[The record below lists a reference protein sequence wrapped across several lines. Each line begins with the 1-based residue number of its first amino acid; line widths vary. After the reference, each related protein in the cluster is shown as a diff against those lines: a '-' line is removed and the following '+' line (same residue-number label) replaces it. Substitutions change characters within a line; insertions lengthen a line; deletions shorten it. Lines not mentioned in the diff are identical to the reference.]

1 MTSEVVYMN
10 RIMTFL
16 KKNAYVVLSLASAF
30 IFASCEIGLGSAV
43 DTVNPVVAIA
53 NPAVSSAVGKSIT
66 ISGTC
71 SDDTG
76 VAYVKIV
83 SFRNND
89 DPSINF
95 TNLGNAVLWDDGNN
109 WSVLMQYKAESKKYL
124 VNGQEISLPD
134 GTYVIDVRA
143 YDKSNNVRES
153 TIASR
158 NFDIDN
164 TFPIFLSSKPASLE
178 GSSPSGYGRSVYLS
192 GSLRDRHDV
201 ASMELRVW
209 NSSGTEITTLLGKKT
224 FTAFDQQAPSIEIA
238 RYFKDTASL
247 SADEKLLY
255 QNYLAIFGYTPDTVP
270 STFLSD
276 NTADKNFYATAVFTD
291 VAGNSSTYV
300 YLENG
305 LTTLFENE
313 IKPAGSD
320 ISLKPD
326 DWRNILTGSYTGILD
341 ADAQAKVVA
350 ALTGDTSVLP
360 TLANYDY
367 LAADLNS
374 VQYGKKLILSANPNS
389 SPTYDI
395 GQIVYDGTFAKQ
407 GLASTWNVEIK
418 PGKDNKGICADT
430 LAAYIYPANSVGQ
443 KTENT
448 PVVVYDKDHNADKL
462 YYRNGS
468 TKESVWGIWG
478 ATPRGAF
485 NVILELPSEGLANG
499 GYYVVEMTG
508 KDIANE
514 PIYSLSNV
522 YGFQVASFGTAPT
535 IASDDDKAYKLND
548 DVGVADK
555 YPAFRITINDSQGD
569 LYQKT
574 FGAAVEY
581 EVKYY
586 AGHFA
591 SVDSISGAALNT
603 TWPVEVPGNNAAI
616 TNDGTHHVYSYG
628 VPLVTPSSLGAA
640 DNYTVHIRVKA
651 NNKTANGQW
660 YDYLLYADN
669 KAPAVEITNTELVST
684 NAASYAINKDS
695 AYIRKNSAG
704 DYFYELHGNWS
715 DVDGAGTQTLE
726 YSLDGGLNWSNAAVS
741 VPGVGEGSAPQVK
754 SQAGWTAYIPLAQGT
769 GKSIWVRAKDSVG
782 NETPND
788 KIVKRENI
796 SVDYEAPKLNRTSPA
811 SVAAYYNGSQT
822 FEFTATD
829 TNSVSD
835 IEIKA
840 YKNDA
845 SVSTGYTVSPGTPG
859 TSFVKTVTIN
869 DEGRWKIEATAK
881 DAMNQTSTPVTV
893 ETTLDKT
900 APTVPALTVTGT
912 KNNDYYT
919 STTLK
924 VDGTSKEVLSGLQY
938 VDYYVIDSTGTR
950 APLEDASPNYVREAA
965 SGSGDSVTFSI
976 TPTTFSA
983 ANGGINKLYVRLVDK
998 AGNTSGYQ
1006 EIEVKVDEGAPN
1018 LTVAYYD
1025 SDFAESGGLVATI
1038 PNKVYINNNSVA
1050 LYGLASDASGI
1061 ASITFKIGNAV
1072 VAPALTVTTDALSS
1086 ASTASDYEGAN
1097 WVALSSSNAVGV
1109 KAWRAVIT
1117 KANVQSAI
1125 SSNPDTAL
1133 IVTATDKAGLSI
1145 SRNNCPIFAIDAVAP
1160 TFVVSNLES
1169 NGKYTESSAGSSLD
1183 VDKHIY
1189 TVSGTWSDADSGTG
1203 VLQYKLGNGAWTDVT
1218 SVAELNASVTKST
1231 AATTW
1236 KFDLPHM
1243 EGSVLTRGVT
1253 KGAYPKVSIR
1263 AVDQVGNT
1271 SAEQSFD
1278 GIVFDFSNPT
1288 LTSSPELAA
1297 YTTAATTT
1305 ITLSATD
1312 DYMISSIDVVA
1323 KKNGEVTANDSG
1335 YTLSGGSNIGTAA
1348 TGENITATRTITLT
1362 APAADGV
1369 WTFEVTAKDAADRKA
1384 TLSLSTTVDA
1394 TKPEVDTGL
1403 TIGGN
1408 AYDAGRYFKTTS
1420 LKVAGTVTEA
1430 TSGVDTVYYL
1440 RTAEGAT
1447 VSGSD
1452 ITGETGVETVGASK
1466 DTATGKWNFNFTPS
1480 TFEEDAAGVGNT
1492 LYIQVK
1498 DKAGNLSEPKTYT
1511 VHIDQKAPVVEA
1523 ATYSNGGDAVDISA
1537 GIIYYKNT
1545 SPFVIKGTVE
1555 ETGSGLDSLIFTG
1568 VTNPTV
1574 KYSTDGSS
1582 YSDTKIGA
1590 AYWQATISTAQLG
1603 ALSGSTELTVQGK
1616 DKAGNLSVV
1625 KKICTLQNDNTPPV
1639 LEVTSPAAGT
1649 ALITESNVSGTGET
1663 RTLTVAG
1670 KWRDDISGTKLLEYS
1685 TDNGSTWLPV
1695 TSAASAG
1702 NSDVQWT
1709 FTVPLEEGSGKS
1721 VQVRATDNAGNRST
1735 AISRN
1740 FDVDFS
1746 APTISLSVPSSLDA
1760 YYKYSSVPLSVTV
1773 SASDSRNVAAI
1784 EVESATLEGS
1794 ATTLNPGSTGLNTP
1808 NASSTF
1814 SLNRDGTADGQ
1825 WKITI
1830 KAKDGSGRYSEP
1842 LVLSTYID
1850 GTVPAFVNDTDAVN
1864 PLKINGENYSA
1875 SRRYFN
1881 VTNLKFDGF
1890 VKEEH
1895 SGPATLYYLVNTDA
1909 DITAA
1914 ALKSDPNV
1922 KTLNFSGTS
1931 GAAVSYSITPTI
1943 SAGSYVHMMVADKAG
1958 NESSVKHY
1966 QTNLDQTAPEVGV
1979 KFYTYSNSATGLSN
1993 TDVIPGTLYVNTS
2006 NASDELTLYG
2016 SVQDTGSGLSAMTFT
2031 KGGTA
2036 WTPSSIVYSAT
2047 EISDSES
2054 LSTVFAVNATTTSPQ
2069 DNSVSWKAVFSTN
2082 STSAGQVAVSVSD
2095 KAGNSNSQS
2104 LFSLQSDT
2112 TAPVLKFTNP
2122 EFYDGDSLR
2131 TSAFTITE
2139 ESPFC
2144 NSTDSTYILN
2154 GTWSDVGG
2162 AGTSKLYYS
2171 TTTTNN
2177 ATTTGWT
2184 EITSAVKGTAQ
2195 TSWTQ
2200 AVDVS
2205 EGTGKQFAI
2214 YAVDALGN
2222 KSSVVKV
2229 EGITFDFGKPTITTT
2244 TVPASTRT
2252 DPLSITVTVRDSFGF
2267 AAASDLTVKAYKNG
2281 SETATASG
2289 SGGYTF
2295 TPGAFSAGTK
2305 EFNGDIRLTGSAA
2318 DGVWKFV
2325 LNATDSNGRA
2335 ADTVTINTKYDVT
2348 APVIDGNSVKIN
2360 DEAVRAYYKDK
2371 TLKITGTIAEN
2382 GVGLA
2387 HLYYF
2392 VNYPGRTGTVVDGST
2407 TNMSASSYYDSF
2419 QLFDASTSVGNAVGF
2434 EITPS
2439 NFATGASS
2447 SVNKVY
2453 LQAEDALGN
2462 LSNIYTLDVTLD
2474 TKAPTFN
2481 RFFAGDDAANL
2492 RAISASEMVKTGGS
2506 VTIWGVYNDDVS
2518 GVDALEFATTGTAF
2532 ASGKPEVHYYYS
2544 DTALNAG
2551 TVESFR
2557 TWINSASS
2565 VTNSALSGIS
2575 DANRMKIKAWSA
2587 VFPAENAGT
2596 ITATTIDRAGNS
2608 ASGQTVLTLTLDS
2621 TSPEIGNVTLSGNS
2635 SYNSAADTYF
2645 LNPAGNTFSISGVTT
2660 DDIAVGKTELVITPV
2675 GGTGS
2680 AVKPAASETGSW
2692 SFSGLSMS
2700 AMKNAGATGATA
2712 TITAYDKAGNTAT
2725 KTLSITFDGTAP
2737 VLEDSTFVRDYT
2749 FRGKTVRSNN
2759 YLFIGSGR
2767 YSSSSYGQVS
2777 SVDVETNYTDG
2788 ATGSGIAEVLYQ
2800 LVPAGASATEIID
2813 PEHPGRK
2820 TGSLVVGAKGP
2831 RGDASPSGYT
2841 SAAGTVSG
2849 LKSVSGT
2856 PNKLYVMAR
2865 DYCGNYSTVKELDL
2879 LEDQT
2884 VPSVART
2891 GNDAVLLTNGTAEF
2905 SVSGTAAD
2913 YDSGLHILRVY
2924 IGDTVVFAT
2933 NTNATSN
2940 AATGTTTVTNDYG
2953 TFTVKTTYEK
2963 NGVVYKDVLDNA
2975 PTNAT
2980 WTVKFNPASGTWFN
2994 ALEDGTAISVE
3005 AEDWAQQNGVGN
3017 NYRVNLATIQKDTT
3031 VDPAQ
3036 NVTLSG
3042 TAGTYWYDEEHNV
3055 YYIRSSGNTFTIS
3068 GVSSDTYGL
3077 DSTTLSIQGKDA
3089 DENDTANT
3097 YSPAAGSSLN
3107 AWSFSG
3113 INLGGFTAST
3123 GAEVTVTVKDKA
3135 GNTDSTAKLSIRFDN
3150 AAPQA
3155 MHEFDAKNK
3164 DLYFRIGGDNDA
3176 DVGGKYSTGRWS
3188 NSTSLRVRGFF
3199 TDGDSEKASGIS
3211 RIYYQLSSSES
3222 GLTLNASNYTTA
3234 ASGSFEPCA
3243 EYFKFVS
3250 KNISGSEPETVK
3262 IPTSFDTTISGL
3274 SVGTN
3279 YMRLLAVDKVGNAA
3293 LDSVGGTGFYK
3304 IQVDNEIPQ
3313 VAADTQSQLTNG
3325 ISTVTL
3331 TGTATDPLSG
3341 VASVEFYVGKE
3352 EYKISSDT
3360 ATYGTVE
3367 LGAANGSGVRR
3378 WTLTLNNT
3386 NNWLRTASEGEIGT
3400 MPAVYANVT
3409 DNAGNVNTG
3418 VKVSVLQ
3425 IDTEAPTVSL
3435 LSPTTWV
3442 GMNGTYSVRGNV
3454 GDNNIPK
3461 SIALYTYSGA
3471 SVPETLD
3478 GGWTLVGKKTTASG
3492 TTTTEVTYN
3501 ANLSN
3506 IYNFVFP
3513 SFDVNRFTGENG
3525 VTATAYLLL
3534 VAEDEAGNKSL
3545 DTTEIPAWT
3554 SNTGSLENGYRT
3566 LSVDR
3571 NADRPVVVLNNI
3583 DISQNPIWV
3592 NTHTIYGNVIDDD
3605 GVTSMQYR
3613 IGEAGSFQNLQVT
3626 NGSWTLTLPN
3636 SVEDG
3641 LGKTLYFKVVDGAGT
3656 EFVSKADAADSTT
3669 AWYDAPK
3676 LRGSAG
3682 AADGTND
3689 SINKSILTFN
3699 LDTNAP
3705 QISDVTY
3712 TAYDSSSSV
3721 DLQPSDD
3728 FTQPRFGGRYTKF
3741 KVQFKATDSSG
3752 IKYGN
3757 EDGTVVGSTVTFNG
3771 TDYELERV
3779 GETDFYR
3786 TKDYIDLST
3795 TDFENKNQ
3803 EYTLKATAMDGAGQT
3818 HSISSKLTVD
3828 NVKPVI
3834 AAKSPN
3840 AMVSASATATG
3851 TVTDRSDCEVY
3862 FMVSD
3867 DDCDTDEEVA
3877 AVTATIA
3884 ESETEK
3890 STLNANNR
3898 WRRIWDAASTWQ
3910 VYFDDDFA
3918 SNDGFTHTELLKW
3931 YLTGTGG
3938 IANGG
3943 TVNGGGVG
3951 YTTVSA
3957 ITSGAYTEQPWV
3969 RLHIKAVDAYGNV
3982 GYGEKRI
3989 QVEPQGDK
3997 PTVTMAAPA
4006 ADLGKATYTAK
4017 DKIMGGTIMV
4027 YGTAIDT
4034 KGTHPG
4040 AQWAWLLLDMNNDGI
4055 YDYAD
4060 IAALHNL
4067 MGDWTWYYYD
4077 PTLSPNGDGGVDYPV
4092 VEYINIPEAA
4102 GTEFWR
4108 YGLKMDATSSSWQ
4121 VSLNG
4126 AKFVANEDTGQK
4138 SIGIW
4143 VYATDFDGYHSPIDF
4158 STTSAQ
4164 NENMPHRVILVDKN
4178 TPMVA
4183 NAKLLQY
4190 GYDGNGAEVTAE
4202 QAYEEGIAI
4211 RKVWYYEADIY
4222 DREGIGAIYV
4232 DDGTEDVK
4240 AAAPEGMTFTPISE
4254 VPGISDEVSGYH
4266 IKVRLGIDDS
4276 ETVRTDKR
4284 KITFYEVKDSN
4295 PLSNF
4300 VNIEAVVDNKAPELI
4315 TNGDYYSI
4323 PKYNQDDASTRVVN
4337 RGDFFTFGAQA
4348 SEESL
4353 SGTNQTGVKRIAF
4366 YITRDIDTGNI
4377 HKIYDPMLV
4386 KADAGLDYTSGNTN
4400 AASGIFLSSDD
4411 NLYWKRLSV
4420 TGPSG
4425 NAGNYTL
4432 TLGAVDKN
4440 VHVGGLI
4447 KVNSVIYR
4455 IKALN
4460 GTELTVEAPS
4470 LPASVTSADFAIANV
4485 VDNTTVE
4492 STAGGTKNAAGYYV
4506 GSNRDDGDCMVE
4518 SLSKSGSTWT
4528 WEASINS
4535 KNIGDGLA
4543 TLHYVVFDEA
4553 GNSHHESVTIF
4564 VGNNQPRV
4572 AGMSIG
4578 TDFDGS
4584 GNVEAG
4590 EIISKGYSGIYPK
4603 GKQGSLSMTDA
4614 WFPEDKASSV
4624 LKLKGKTLIK
4634 PEIVGGNGAL
4644 SYAYDVYP
4652 YADGSWST
4660 TSTISSSSNTG
4671 VTGNEESE
4679 DAQVLNISID
4689 TIALLPLENKDN
4701 YNFRLAISDSTPGG
4715 SMTAYLN
4722 IIVDSLL
4729 KDENDPE
4736 SRILPFY
4743 WVNGT
4748 KNSLFMESK
4757 DYGHI
4762 ELPNDLPDGFSGTTG
4777 ILDKDPKLSGIIKL
4791 EGIAHDD
4798 ILLKQLSVTIA
4809 GNTYVIGNYNGSW
4822 SSTNPWVEGE
4832 VPSGTW
4838 SSRITN
4844 ATYREAYNMGFIPAE
4859 DFAAMDEV
4867 MKDNTI
4873 DYVSAKYG
4881 HMVHWTLYID
4891 TALIGNGTDKV
4902 IKTSAT
4908 DRGKASNNGGNLEY
4922 ASNTWTEAED
4932 AGVTANVCDSG
4943 TPTGYQRVDVVPYIS
4958 KITTGLS
4965 TLKKSN
4971 PSVYDRTAKG
4981 HYGVT
4986 ANGIINVQGFNITGG
5001 TLNFVKTGGGTV
5013 TATYNANAGGTGV
5026 GGYAIPATAK
5036 SGVLSITAGGME
5048 SLNNSNNNDA
5058 KGSYTGVV
5066 NLATNPTGDKTIY
5079 DNYYNRQPNGDN
5091 NNLLTDDV
5099 VLDIWQFK
5107 DAGISQTSG
5116 YITEPI
5122 MKVNPVNG
5130 ILNFGFNSG
5139 PANYCM
5145 ANGQSTS
5152 YTTWVGNYARFSTCG
5167 FTVDE
5172 NGITHGITVG
5182 LDTNPGS
5189 SGSAGRLQYF
5199 NSKWGKSQL
5208 DTNGNYEGKNSSR
5221 IDNIGAPAGTYNGVT
5236 FDGYVFIEDRF
5247 ASPSLATAV
5256 HDSDTYVYLAYY
5268 DDLNGQIRFKYGNL
5282 SKTTVGTSNTIT
5294 SDPSGKKGIS
5304 FEQFADQRRYKLVD
5318 GATINDNTHT
5328 AFDSNSKPE
5337 YYSVI
5342 AGPSMT
5348 AKAGNYVSIDVIK
5361 GDDVASDVIVAT
5373 WYDATTNKWYYS
5385 YKVNPCT
5392 DNDLGAGTGSGYW
5405 STPIM
5410 LKANAGENCQI
5421 AVDKA
5426 GGIHIASYDGENADL
5441 VYAYLSSYDDAT
5453 PQVVTVDA
5461 YAFTGT
5467 NIRLDTAVSDDGGYI
5482 IPYIGYYMSSTQK
5495 PKMAYLPGVISAS
5508 AIKATREAVP
5518 IKAGVDET
5526 EAVTGLWETGI
5537 VPSESRYADNYAYN
5551 YVNIGLWKDALTGKA
5566 KVMSGTD
5573 VAYTNI
5579 SGLGQENTSKT
5590 YGNGTANPV
5599 MAYATRVGTRG
5610 HIETAQMK

>member
-1 MTSEVVYMN
+1 
-10 RIMTFL
+10 MTFL

-43 DTVNPVVAIA
+43 DTVNPVVAIT
-53 NPAVSSAVGKSIT
+53 NPAVNAAVGKSIT
-66 ISGTC
+66 IRGTC

-95 TNLGNAVLWDDGNN
+95 TNLGNAVLWDDKNN
-109 WSVLMQYKAESKKYL
+109 WSVTLQYNAESKKYR
-124 VNGQEISLPD
+124 VNENEISLPD
-134 GTYVIDVRA
+134 GTYVIDVKA
-143 YDKSNNVRES
+143 YDESNNVRES

-224 FTAFDQQAPSIEIA
+224 FTFSEQQTPSIEIA

-255 QNYLAIFGYTPDTVP
+255 QNYLAIFGYTPDNVP

-276 NTADKNFYATAVFTD
+276 NIEDKKFYATAVFTD

-305 LTTLFENE
+305 LSTLFENE
-313 IKPAGSD
+313 IKPAGSSD
-320 ISLKPD
+320 MTLLPD
-326 DWRNILTGSYTGILD
+326 DWKNILTGSYTGILD

-374 VQYGKKLILSANPNS
+374 VQNGKKLILSANPNS

-418 PGKDNKGICADT
+418 PGKDNKGIRADT

-468 TKESVWGIWG
+468 TKESVWGTWG

-548 DVGVADK
+548 DVGVAGK

-586 AGHFA
+586 AGHFG

-603 TWPVEVPGNNAAI
+603 TRPFEVPGNNAAI
-616 TNDGTHHVYSYG
+616 TDDGTHHVYSYG

-726 YSLDGGLNWSNAAVS
+726 YSLNKGTDWSNAAVS

-881 DAMNQTSTPVTV
+881 DAMNQTSTLVTV

-1072 VAPALTVTTDALSS
+1072 VTPALTVTTDALSS

-1218 SVAELNASVTKST
+1218 SVADLNASVTKST

-1253 KGAYPKVSIR
+1253 KGTYPKVSIR

-1297 YTTAATTT
+1297 YTTAATKT

-1323 KKNGEVTANDSG
+1323 KKNGEVTANGSG

-1362 APAADGV
+1362 APASDGV

-1394 TKPEVDTGL
+1394 TKPAVDEGL

-1574 KYSTDGSS
+1574 KYSTDGIS
-1582 YSDTKIGA
+1582 YNDTKTGA

-1603 ALSGSTELTVQGK
+1603 ALSGSTELSVQGK

-1639 LEVTSPAAGT
+1639 LEITSPTAGT

-1721 VQVRATDNAGNRST
+1721 VQVRATDNAGNISS

-1850 GTVPAFVNDTDAVN
+1850 GTVPAFVNDTDAAN

-1895 SGPATLYYLVNTDA
+1895 SGPATLYYLVNTEA
-1909 DITAA
+1909 DINAT

-2144 NSTDSTYILN
+2144 NSTDSKYTLN

-2229 EGITFDFGKPTITTT
+2229 DGITFDFGKPTITTT

-2737 VLEDSTFVRDYT
+2737 VLEDSTFVRDY
-2749 FRGKTVRSNN
+2749 
-2759 YLFIGSGR
+2759 
-2767 YSSSSYGQVS
+2767 
-2777 SVDVETNYTDG
+2777 
-2788 ATGSGIAEVLYQ
+2788 
-2800 LVPAGASATEIID
+2800 
-2813 PEHPGRK
+2813 
-2820 TGSLVVGAKGP
+2820 
-2831 RGDASPSGYT
+2831 
-2841 SAAGTVSG
+2841 
-2849 LKSVSGT
+2849 
-2856 PNKLYVMAR
+2856 
-2865 DYCGNYSTVKELDL
+2865 
-2879 LEDQT
+2879 
-2884 VPSVART
+2884 
-2891 GNDAVLLTNGTAEF
+2891 
-2905 SVSGTAAD
+2905 
-2913 YDSGLHILRVY
+2913 
-2924 IGDTVVFAT
+2924 
-2933 NTNATSN
+2933 
-2940 AATGTTTVTNDYG
+2940 
-2953 TFTVKTTYEK
+2953 
-2963 NGVVYKDVLDNA
+2963 
-2975 PTNAT
+2975 
-2980 WTVKFNPASGTWFN
+2980 
-2994 ALEDGTAISVE
+2994 
-3005 AEDWAQQNGVGN
+3005 
-3017 NYRVNLATIQKDTT
+3017 
-3031 VDPAQ
+3031 
-3036 NVTLSG
+3036 
-3042 TAGTYWYDEEHNV
+3042 
-3055 YYIRSSGNTFTIS
+3055 
-3068 GVSSDTYGL
+3068 
-3077 DSTTLSIQGKDA
+3077 
-3089 DENDTANT
+3089 
-3097 YSPAAGSSLN
+3097 
-3107 AWSFSG
+3107 
-3113 INLGGFTAST
+3113 
-3123 GAEVTVTVKDKA
+3123 
-3135 GNTDSTAKLSIRFDN
+3135 
-3150 AAPQA
+3150 
-3155 MHEFDAKNK
+3155 
-3164 DLYFRIGGDNDA
+3164 
-3176 DVGGKYSTGRWS
+3176 
-3188 NSTSLRVRGFF
+3188 
-3199 TDGDSEKASGIS
+3199 
-3211 RIYYQLSSSES
+3211 
-3222 GLTLNASNYTTA
+3222 
-3234 ASGSFEPCA
+3234 
-3243 EYFKFVS
+3243 
-3250 KNISGSEPETVK
+3250 
-3262 IPTSFDTTISGL
+3262 
-3274 SVGTN
+3274 
-3279 YMRLLAVDKVGNAA
+3279 
-3293 LDSVGGTGFYK
+3293 
-3304 IQVDNEIPQ
+3304 
-3313 VAADTQSQLTNG
+3313 
-3325 ISTVTL
+3325 
-3331 TGTATDPLSG
+3331 
-3341 VASVEFYVGKE
+3341 
-3352 EYKISSDT
+3352 
-3360 ATYGTVE
+3360 
-3367 LGAANGSGVRR
+3367 
-3378 WTLTLNNT
+3378 
-3386 NNWLRTASEGEIGT
+3386 
-3400 MPAVYANVT
+3400 
-3409 DNAGNVNTG
+3409 
-3418 VKVSVLQ
+3418 
-3425 IDTEAPTVSL
+3425 
-3435 LSPTTWV
+3435 
-3442 GMNGTYSVRGNV
+3442 
-3454 GDNNIPK
+3454 
-3461 SIALYTYSGA
+3461 
-3471 SVPETLD
+3471 
-3478 GGWTLVGKKTTASG
+3478 
-3492 TTTTEVTYN
+3492 
-3501 ANLSN
+3501 
-3506 IYNFVFP
+3506 
-3513 SFDVNRFTGENG
+3513 
-3525 VTATAYLLL
+3525 
-3534 VAEDEAGNKSL
+3534 
-3545 DTTEIPAWT
+3545 
-3554 SNTGSLENGYRT
+3554 
-3566 LSVDR
+3566 
-3571 NADRPVVVLNNI
+3571 
-3583 DISQNPIWV
+3583 
-3592 NTHTIYGNVIDDD
+3592 
-3605 GVTSMQYR
+3605 
-3613 IGEAGSFQNLQVT
+3613 
-3626 NGSWTLTLPN
+3626 
-3636 SVEDG
+3636 
-3641 LGKTLYFKVVDGAGT
+3641 
-3656 EFVSKADAADSTT
+3656 
-3669 AWYDAPK
+3669 
-3676 LRGSAG
+3676 
-3682 AADGTND
+3682 
-3689 SINKSILTFN
+3689 
-3699 LDTNAP
+3699 
-3705 QISDVTY
+3705 
-3712 TAYDSSSSV
+3712 
-3721 DLQPSDD
+3721 
-3728 FTQPRFGGRYTKF
+3728 
-3741 KVQFKATDSSG
+3741 
-3752 IKYGN
+3752 
-3757 EDGTVVGSTVTFNG
+3757 
-3771 TDYELERV
+3771 
-3779 GETDFYR
+3779 
-3786 TKDYIDLST
+3786 
-3795 TDFENKNQ
+3795 
-3803 EYTLKATAMDGAGQT
+3803 
-3818 HSISSKLTVD
+3818 
-3828 NVKPVI
+3828 
-3834 AAKSPN
+3834 
-3840 AMVSASATATG
+3840 
-3851 TVTDRSDCEVY
+3851 
-3862 FMVSD
+3862 
-3867 DDCDTDEEVA
+3867 
-3877 AVTATIA
+3877 
-3884 ESETEK
+3884 
-3890 STLNANNR
+3890 
-3898 WRRIWDAASTWQ
+3898 
-3910 VYFDDDFA
+3910 
-3918 SNDGFTHTELLKW
+3918 
-3931 YLTGTGG
+3931 
-3938 IANGG
+3938 
-3943 TVNGGGVG
+3943 
-3951 YTTVSA
+3951 
-3957 ITSGAYTEQPWV
+3957 
-3969 RLHIKAVDAYGNV
+3969 
-3982 GYGEKRI
+3982 
-3989 QVEPQGDK
+3989 
-3997 PTVTMAAPA
+3997 
-4006 ADLGKATYTAK
+4006 
-4017 DKIMGGTIMV
+4017 
-4027 YGTAIDT
+4027 
-4034 KGTHPG
+4034 
-4040 AQWAWLLLDMNNDGI
+4040 
-4055 YDYAD
+4055 
-4060 IAALHNL
+4060 
-4067 MGDWTWYYYD
+4067 
-4077 PTLSPNGDGGVDYPV
+4077 
-4092 VEYINIPEAA
+4092 
-4102 GTEFWR
+4102 
-4108 YGLKMDATSSSWQ
+4108 
-4121 VSLNG
+4121 
-4126 AKFVANEDTGQK
+4126 
-4138 SIGIW
+4138 
-4143 VYATDFDGYHSPIDF
+4143 
-4158 STTSAQ
+4158 
-4164 NENMPHRVILVDKN
+4164 
-4178 TPMVA
+4178 
-4183 NAKLLQY
+4183 
-4190 GYDGNGAEVTAE
+4190 
-4202 QAYEEGIAI
+4202 
-4211 RKVWYYEADIY
+4211 
-4222 DREGIGAIYV
+4222 
-4232 DDGTEDVK
+4232 
-4240 AAAPEGMTFTPISE
+4240 
-4254 VPGISDEVSGYH
+4254 
-4266 IKVRLGIDDS
+4266 
-4276 ETVRTDKR
+4276 
-4284 KITFYEVKDSN
+4284 
-4295 PLSNF
+4295 
-4300 VNIEAVVDNKAPELI
+4300 
-4315 TNGDYYSI
+4315 
-4323 PKYNQDDASTRVVN
+4323 
-4337 RGDFFTFGAQA
+4337 
-4348 SEESL
+4348 
-4353 SGTNQTGVKRIAF
+4353 
-4366 YITRDIDTGNI
+4366 
-4377 HKIYDPMLV
+4377 
-4386 KADAGLDYTSGNTN
+4386 
-4400 AASGIFLSSDD
+4400 
-4411 NLYWKRLSV
+4411 
-4420 TGPSG
+4420 
-4425 NAGNYTL
+4425 
-4432 TLGAVDKN
+4432 
-4440 VHVGGLI
+4440 
-4447 KVNSVIYR
+4447 
-4455 IKALN
+4455 
-4460 GTELTVEAPS
+4460 
-4470 LPASVTSADFAIANV
+4470 
-4485 VDNTTVE
+4485 
-4492 STAGGTKNAAGYYV
+4492 
-4506 GSNRDDGDCMVE
+4506 
-4518 SLSKSGSTWT
+4518 
-4528 WEASINS
+4528 
-4535 KNIGDGLA
+4535 
-4543 TLHYVVFDEA
+4543 
-4553 GNSHHESVTIF
+4553 
-4564 VGNNQPRV
+4564 
-4572 AGMSIG
+4572 
-4578 TDFDGS
+4578 
-4584 GNVEAG
+4584 
-4590 EIISKGYSGIYPK
+4590 
-4603 GKQGSLSMTDA
+4603 
-4614 WFPEDKASSV
+4614 
-4624 LKLKGKTLIK
+4624 
-4634 PEIVGGNGAL
+4634 
-4644 SYAYDVYP
+4644 
-4652 YADGSWST
+4652 
-4660 TSTISSSSNTG
+4660 
-4671 VTGNEESE
+4671 
-4679 DAQVLNISID
+4679 
-4689 TIALLPLENKDN
+4689 
-4701 YNFRLAISDSTPGG
+4701 
-4715 SMTAYLN
+4715 
-4722 IIVDSLL
+4722 
-4729 KDENDPE
+4729 
-4736 SRILPFY
+4736 
-4743 WVNGT
+4743 
-4748 KNSLFMESK
+4748 
-4757 DYGHI
+4757 
-4762 ELPNDLPDGFSGTTG
+4762 
-4777 ILDKDPKLSGIIKL
+4777 
-4791 EGIAHDD
+4791 
-4798 ILLKQLSVTIA
+4798 
-4809 GNTYVIGNYNGSW
+4809 
-4822 SSTNPWVEGE
+4822 
-4832 VPSGTW
+4832 
-4838 SSRITN
+4838 
-4844 ATYREAYNMGFIPAE
+4844 
-4859 DFAAMDEV
+4859 
-4867 MKDNTI
+4867 
-4873 DYVSAKYG
+4873 
-4881 HMVHWTLYID
+4881 
-4891 TALIGNGTDKV
+4891 
-4902 IKTSAT
+4902 
-4908 DRGKASNNGGNLEY
+4908 
-4922 ASNTWTEAED
+4922 
-4932 AGVTANVCDSG
+4932 
-4943 TPTGYQRVDVVPYIS
+4943 
-4958 KITTGLS
+4958 
-4965 TLKKSN
+4965 
-4971 PSVYDRTAKG
+4971 
-4981 HYGVT
+4981 
-4986 ANGIINVQGFNITGG
+4986 
-5001 TLNFVKTGGGTV
+5001 
-5013 TATYNANAGGTGV
+5013 
-5026 GGYAIPATAK
+5026 
-5036 SGVLSITAGGME
+5036 
-5048 SLNNSNNNDA
+5048 
-5058 KGSYTGVV
+5058 
-5066 NLATNPTGDKTIY
+5066 
-5079 DNYYNRQPNGDN
+5079 
-5091 NNLLTDDV
+5091 
-5099 VLDIWQFK
+5099 
-5107 DAGISQTSG
+5107 
-5116 YITEPI
+5116 
-5122 MKVNPVNG
+5122 
-5130 ILNFGFNSG
+5130 
-5139 PANYCM
+5139 
-5145 ANGQSTS
+5145 
-5152 YTTWVGNYARFSTCG
+5152 
-5167 FTVDE
+5167 
-5172 NGITHGITVG
+5172 
-5182 LDTNPGS
+5182 
-5189 SGSAGRLQYF
+5189 
-5199 NSKWGKSQL
+5199 
-5208 DTNGNYEGKNSSR
+5208 
-5221 IDNIGAPAGTYNGVT
+5221 
-5236 FDGYVFIEDRF
+5236 
-5247 ASPSLATAV
+5247 
-5256 HDSDTYVYLAYY
+5256 
-5268 DDLNGQIRFKYGNL
+5268 
-5282 SKTTVGTSNTIT
+5282 
-5294 SDPSGKKGIS
+5294 
-5304 FEQFADQRRYKLVD
+5304 
-5318 GATINDNTHT
+5318 
-5328 AFDSNSKPE
+5328 
-5337 YYSVI
+5337 
-5342 AGPSMT
+5342 
-5348 AKAGNYVSIDVIK
+5348 
-5361 GDDVASDVIVAT
+5361 
-5373 WYDATTNKWYYS
+5373 
-5385 YKVNPCT
+5385 
-5392 DNDLGAGTGSGYW
+5392 
-5405 STPIM
+5405 
-5410 LKANAGENCQI
+5410 
-5421 AVDKA
+5421 
-5426 GGIHIASYDGENADL
+5426 
-5441 VYAYLSSYDDAT
+5441 
-5453 PQVVTVDA
+5453 
-5461 YAFTGT
+5461 
-5467 NIRLDTAVSDDGGYI
+5467 
-5482 IPYIGYYMSSTQK
+5482 
-5495 PKMAYLPGVISAS
+5495 
-5508 AIKATREAVP
+5508 
-5518 IKAGVDET
+5518 
-5526 EAVTGLWETGI
+5526 
-5537 VPSESRYADNYAYN
+5537 
-5551 YVNIGLWKDALTGKA
+5551 
-5566 KVMSGTD
+5566 
-5573 VAYTNI
+5573 
-5579 SGLGQENTSKT
+5579 
-5590 YGNGTANPV
+5590 
-5599 MAYATRVGTRG
+5599 
-5610 HIETAQMK
+5610 

>member
-43 DTVNPVVAIA
+43 DTVNPVVAVT
-53 NPAVSSAVGKSIT
+53 NPAVNAVVGKSFSIQ
-66 ISGTC
+66 GTC
-71 SDDTG
+71 TDDG
-76 VAYVKIV
+76 EVDYVKIAR
-83 SFRNND
+83 FRSST

-95 TNLGNAVLWDDGNN
+95 TNLGNAVLWDDKNN
-109 WSVLMQYKAESKKYL
+109 WSVLMKYIDESKKYL

-134 GTYVIDVRA
+134 GTYVIDVVG
-143 YDKSNNVRES
+143 YDKFGRES
-153 TIASR
+153 TAASGI
-158 NFDIDN
+158 FDIDN
-164 TFPIFLSSKPASLE
+164 TAPIFLSSKPASIE
-178 GSSPSGYGRSVYLS
+178 GDAGASSYGRSVYLS
-192 GSLRDRHDV
+192 GKISDSHGV
-201 ASMELRVW
+201 ASMDLRVW
-209 NSSGTEITTLLGKKT
+209 DSPTHEITTSLGKTHFTGFADKT
-224 FTAFDQQAPSIEIA
+224 DLNIEIA
-238 RYFKDTASL
+238 RYFKDSSSL
-247 SADEKLLY
+247 SGDKGLLY
-255 QNYLAIFGYTPDTVP
+255 QNYLALFGKTPADDL
-270 STFLSD
+270 SSFLAD
-276 NTADKNFYATAVFTD
+276 NNELKTFYATVVFTD
-291 VAGNSSTYV
+291 VAGNSSSYV
-300 YLENG
+300 YLSDVLNSLG
-305 LTTLFENE
+305 ASE
-313 IKPAGSD
+313 IWPGNTDLQVSASD
-320 ISLKPD
+320 YK
-326 DWRNILTGSYTGILD
+326 NILTGSYTGILD

-360 TLANYDY
+360 ELVNYNY

-374 VQYGKKLILSANPNS
+374 VQNGKKLILSANPNS

-395 GQIVYDGTFAKQ
+395 TDSVYDGTSFKQ
-407 GLASTWNVEIK
+407 KGLAAELYIKIAKGLDDSSTVR
-418 PGKDNKGICADT
+418 PDT
-430 LAAYIYPANSVGQ
+430 LAAYIYPANSVGV
-443 KTENT
+443 KTSEE
-448 PVVVYDKDHNADKL
+448 PVVVYDKEHNTDKF
-462 YYRNGS
+462 YRLNGN
-468 TKESVWGIWG
+468 TKESVWSGWG
-478 ATPRGAF
+478 AVPSESF
-485 NVILELPSEGLANG
+485 EVWLELPSEGLANG
-499 GYYVVEMTG
+499 SYYVVEIIVT
-508 KDIANE
+508 DATRE
-514 PIYSLSNV
+514 PIYGVNNI
-522 YGFQVASFGTAPT
+522 YGFQIASYGTAPT
-535 IASDDDKAYKLND
+535 IAADDHKVYKQND
-548 DVGVADK
+548 AVGVSGK
-555 YPAFRITINDSQGD
+555 YPVFPITINDTQGD

-586 AGHFA
+586 AGHFD
-591 SVDSISGAALNT
+591 SVSLITGGELNT
-603 TWPVEVPGNNAAI
+603 VSGSVLGNDAAI
-616 TNDGTHHVYSYG
+616 TDDGTHKSYSYG
-628 VPLVTPSSLGAA
+628 VPLVTPSSLGDA
-640 DNYTVHIRVKA
+640 DNYTVYIRVKA

-684 NAASYAINKDS
+684 NAASYVINKDS

-726 YSLDGGLNWSNAAVS
+726 YSLNNGTDWSNAAVS

-782 NETPND
+782 NETPAS
-788 KIVKRENI
+788 KFVKRENI

-811 SVAAYYNGSQT
+811 SVAAYYNGSQI

-840 YKNDA
+840 YKDDA

-859 TSFVKTVTIN
+859 TSFVKTVTLN

-900 APTVPALTVTGT
+900 APSVPALTVTGT

-938 VDYYVIDSTGTR
+938 VDYYVIDSTGKR
-950 APLEDASPNYVREAA
+950 APLEDASPDYVREAA

-983 ANGGINKLYVRLVDK
+983 ADGGINKLYVRLVDK

-1006 EIEVKVDEGAPN
+1006 ETVVKVDEGAPN

-1025 SDFAESGGLVATI
+1025 SDSAESGGLVATI

-1072 VAPALTVTTDALSS
+1072 VTPALTVTTDALSS

-1097 WVALSSSNAVGV
+1097 WVALSASNAVGV

-1117 KANVQSAI
+1117 KTNVQSAI

-1203 VLQYKLGNGAWTDVT
+1203 VLQYKLGNGSWTDVT

-1263 AVDQVGNT
+1263 AVDQVGNI

-1305 ITLSATD
+1305 ITLSAVD

-1323 KKNGEVTANDSG
+1323 KKNGEVTANGSG
-1335 YTLSGGSNIGTAA
+1335 YTVSGGSNIGTAA

-1394 TKPEVDTGL
+1394 TKPAVDTGL

-1408 AYDAGRYFKTTS
+1408 AYDAGTYFKTTS

-1430 TSGVDTVYYL
+1430 TSGIDTVYYL

-1480 TFEEDAAGVGNT
+1480 TFEEDAAAVGNT

-1523 ATYSNGGDAVDISA
+1523 ATYSNGGDETSTQA

-1582 YSDTKIGA
+1582 YSDTKTGA

-1603 ALSGSTELTVQGK
+1603 ALSGTTELTVQGK

-1639 LEVTSPAAGT
+1639 LEITSPAAGT

-1670 KWRDDISGTKLLEYS
+1670 KWHDDISGTKLLEYS
-1685 TDNGSTWLPV
+1685 TDNGTTWLPV

-1702 NSDVQWT
+1702 NIDVQWT
-1709 FTVPLEEGSGKS
+1709 FTVPVEEGSGKS
-1721 VQVRATDNAGNRST
+1721 VQVRATDNAGNTST

-1746 APTISLSVPSSLDA
+1746 APSISLSVPSSLDE
-1760 YYKYSSVPLSVTV
+1760 YYKYSSEPLSVTV
-1773 SASDSRNVAAI
+1773 SASDSRNVVAI

-1794 ATTLNPGSTGLNTP
+1794 ATTLIPGPTGLGSTA
-1808 NASSTF
+1808 ASSTF
-1814 SLNRDGTADGQ
+1814 SLKRDGSVDGQ

-1850 GTVPAFVNDTDAVN
+1850 GTVPAFVSDTDAVN

-1895 SGPATLYYLVNTDA
+1895 SGPATLYYLVNTEA
-1909 DITAA
+1909 DINAT
-1914 ALKSDPNV
+1914 ALKSDPGV

-1979 KFYTYSNSATGLSN
+1979 KFYTYSNAATGLSN

-2016 SVQDTGSGLSAMTFT
+2016 SVQDSGSGLSAMTFT

-2054 LSTVFAVNATTTSPQ
+2054 LNTAFAVNTTSPQ

-2095 KAGNSNSQS
+2095 NAGNSNSQS

-2112 TAPVLKFTNP
+2112 TAPALKFTNS

-2144 NSTDSTYILN
+2144 NSTGPTYTLN

-2229 EGITFDFGKPTITTT
+2229 DGITFDFGKPTITTT

-2305 EFNGDIRLTGSAA
+2305 EFTGTIKLTGSAA

-2407 TNMSASSYYDSF
+2407 VNMSTSSYYDSF
-2419 QLFDASTSVGNAVGF
+2419 QLFDASTSVGDAVGF

-2462 LSNIYTLDVTLD
+2462 LSEIYSLDVTLD

-2506 VTIWGVYNDDVS
+2506 VTVWGVYNDDVS

-2532 ASGKPEVHYYYS
+2532 ASGKPDVHYYYS

-2557 TWINSASS
+2557 TWINSAAS

-2680 AVKPAASETGSW
+2680 AVKPTAIETGSW
-2692 SFSGLSMS
+2692 SFSSLSMS

-2749 FRGKTVRSNN
+2749 FRGETVRSNS
-2759 YLFIGSGR
+2759 YLFIGKGR

-2788 ATGSGIAEVLYQ
+2788 DGSGIAEVLYQ

-2813 PEHPGRK
+2813 KEHPDRK
-2820 TGSLVVGAKGP
+2820 TGTLVVGAKGP

-2913 YDSGLHILRVY
+2913 YDSGLAKLRVY

-2933 NTNATSN
+2933 EKKDEVTVD

-2953 TFTVKTTYEK
+2953 TFTVNTTYEK
-2963 NGVVYKDVLDNA
+2963 DGVHKDVLDNA

-3005 AEDWAQQNGVGN
+3005 AEDWAQQNDVGN

-3042 TAGTYWYDEEHNV
+3042 TAGTYWYDEEHDV

-3077 DSTTLSIQGKDA
+3077 DSTTLTIRGKDA
-3089 DENDTANT
+3089 DGNDTADT

-3164 DLYFRIGGDNDA
+3164 DLYFRIGGDNDT
-3176 DVGGKYSTGRWS
+3176 DVGGKYSTGKWS

-3199 TDGDSEKASGIS
+3199 TDGDSTKVSGIS
-3211 RIYYQLSSSES
+3211 KIYYQLSSSES

-3243 EYFKFVS
+3243 EYEKSVS
-3250 KNISGSEPETVK
+3250 KNIEGGEPETVV

-3279 YMRLLAVDKVGNAA
+3279 YLRLLAVDKVGNAA
-3293 LDSVGGTGFYK
+3293 LDSVDGTGFYQIK
-3304 IQVDNEIPQ
+3304 VDNAIPQ
-3313 VAADTQSQLTNG
+3313 VAADIQSQLTNG

-3360 ATYGTVE
+3360 TTYGTVE

-3386 NNWLRTASEGEIGT
+3386 DNWLRTASENEIGT

-3435 LSPTTWV
+3435 LSPTTWD
-3442 GMNGTYSVRGNV
+3442 GMNGIYSVRGNV

-3461 SIALYTYSGA
+3461 SIALYTYIGN

-3478 GGWTLVGKKTTASG
+3478 GGWNLVGKKTTASG
-3492 TTTTEVTYN
+3492 TSAEGVTYN
-3501 ANLSN
+3501 TNLSN

-3513 SFDVNRFTGENG
+3513 SFDVNGFAGENG

-3545 DTTEIPAWT
+3545 DTAAIPAWT
-3554 SNTGSLENGYRT
+3554 SSTGGFENGYRT

-3613 IGEAGSFQNLQVT
+3613 IGEDGSFQNLPVT

-3641 LGKTLYFKVVDGAGT
+3641 LGKTLYFKVEDGAGT
-3656 EFVSKADAADSTT
+3656 TFVSKADAADSTT

-3705 QISDVTY
+3705 LISDVTY
-3712 TAYDSSSSV
+3712 TAYDSSNSV
-3721 DLQPSDD
+3721 DLQSSDD

-3851 TVTDRSDCEVY
+3851 TVSDRSDCEVY

-3877 AVTATIA
+3877 AVTATIE

-3918 SNDGFTHTELLKW
+3918 STDGFTHTELLKW
-3931 YLTGTGG
+3931 YLTSEGGTV
-3938 IANGG
+3938 NGG

-3957 ITSGAYTEQPWV
+3957 ITSGAYTTQPWV

-4027 YGTAIDT
+4027 YGTAVDT

-4040 AQWAWLLLDMNNDGI
+4040 AQWAWLLIDMNNDGT
-4055 YDYAD
+4055 YDYSD
-4060 IAALHNL
+4060 ISALNTL
-4067 MGDWTWYYYD
+4067 MDTDWTWYYYD
-4077 PTLSPNGDGGVDYPV
+4077 PAKSPSGANGGVDYQN
-4092 VEYINIPEAA
+4092 VEFGEIPKAA
-4102 GTEFWR
+4102 DTEFWR

-4126 AKFVANEDTGQK
+4126 AKFVANEATGQK

-4183 NAKLLQY
+4183 NEKLLQY

-4202 QAYEEGIAI
+4202 QAYSEGIAI

-4240 AAAPEGMTFTPISE
+4240 DAAPAGMEFTPITE

-4300 VNIEAVVDNKAPELI
+4300 VNIEAVVDNLAPELI
-4315 TNGDYYSI
+4315 AEGDYYSI
-4323 PKYNQDDASTRVVN
+4323 PEYNPNDASTRVVN

-4348 SEESL
+4348 TEVSES
-4353 SGTNQTGVKRIAF
+4353 STNQTGVKRIAF

-4386 KADAGLDYTSGNTN
+4386 KAEAGLDYTSGNTN
-4400 AASGIFLSSDD
+4400 AASGIFLNSDD

-4447 KVNSVIYR
+4447 KVNSVIYK
-4455 IKALN
+4455 ISALN
-4460 GTELTVEAPS
+4460 GTEVTVDAPS

-4485 VDNTTVE
+4485 VDNTTAE
-4492 STAGGTKNAAGYYV
+4492 STTGGTKNAAGYYV
-4506 GSNRDDGDCMVE
+4506 GSARDDGDCMVE
-4518 SLSKSGSTWT
+4518 SLSKSGTTWT

-4543 TLHYVVFDEA
+4543 ELHYVVFDEA
-4553 GNSHHESVTIF
+4553 GNSRHESVTIF

-4578 TDFDGS
+4578 TDSDGS

-4644 SYAYDVYP
+4644 SYAYNVYP

-4660 TSTISSSSNTG
+4660 TSTISGSGNTG
-4671 VTGNEESE
+4671 ETGNEESE
-4679 DAQVLNISID
+4679 DAQVLDISID
-4689 TIALLPLENKDN
+4689 TIALLPLVNNDN

-4722 IIVDSLL
+4722 IIVDTLL
-4729 KDENDPE
+4729 KDINLPVN
-4736 SRILPFY
+4736 RIMPFY
-4743 WVNGT
+4743 WVDAEN
-4748 KNSLFMESK
+4748 NSLFMNSK
-4757 DYGHI
+4757 EHGHIELSSDLPDETFDGSGVFDKDDKVSGIIKIEGVAQDDVLLSEIKVQIAGEDYKVGGYENGAWTYTKEWDGSETLTEGWASKVDKATYQQAYDMGCITLADAYKLGVSSSDSVYTPTDMASGFMPYISDYGHI
-4762 ELPNDLPDGFSGTTG
+4762 
-4777 ILDKDPKLSGIIKL
+4777 
-4791 EGIAHDD
+4791 
-4798 ILLKQLSVTIA
+4798 
-4809 GNTYVIGNYNGSW
+4809 
-4822 SSTNPWVEGE
+4822 
-4832 VPSGTW
+4832 
-4838 SSRITN
+4838 
-4844 ATYREAYNMGFIPAE
+4844 
-4859 DFAAMDEV
+4859 
-4867 MKDNTI
+4867 
-4873 DYVSAKYG
+4873 
-4881 HMVHWTLYID
+4881 VHWTLCFDTSTKIGVGID
-4891 TALIGNGTDKV
+4891 KTIVATAI
-4902 IKTSAT
+4902 
-4908 DRGKASNNGGNLEY
+4908 DRGEAINNSGEVGY
-4922 ASNTWTEAED
+4922 AQNSWTEAGDTVSTNKSAE
-4932 AGVTANVCDSG
+4932 GGN
-4943 TPTGYQRVDVVPYIS
+4943 PTGYMRMDVVPYIT
-4958 KITTGLS
+4958 KISTTVRSASGLKDTNIRSASGKYSILANNTANAITVNGFNFS
-4965 TLKKSN
+4965 TSNLIGRIVDSDTDASATSSSGVAVTLSVTDSQTATIKNSGITKSGYLELFSDGVRALNNINSNDSYGSAKNKSN
-4971 PSVYDRTAKG
+4971 VPLTA
-4981 HYGVT
+4981 
-4986 ANGIINVQGFNITGG
+4986 ANATVSDYANAYNREPDYYTTKNVQLTDDRYLVMFDMH
-5001 TLNFVKTGGGTV
+5001 
-5013 TATYNANAGGTGV
+5013 TAQTPSGSNAWKDLKNA
-5026 GGYAIPATAK
+5026 
-5036 SGVLSITAGGME
+5036 
-5048 SLNNSNNNDA
+5048 
-5058 KGSYTGVV
+5058 
-5066 NLATNPTGDKTIY
+5066 
-5079 DNYYNRQPNGDN
+5079 YYPVMVMNGDN
-5091 NNLLTDDV
+5091 PVFGYMNGSGGPSVNTGTA
-5099 VLDIWQFK
+5099 
-5107 DAGISQTSG
+5107 AGTGAGGYYASHAMPQRAEFNGTSG
-5116 YITEPI
+5116 AEVYTEYLIKASAWDGMGMAVDEGGRYYNVSSYNRDGSAMSLIYDRYAELHNYTYYGTTYYYGLGWGAGTGYTNYENYNGNSSNDTGNNAITLDS
-5122 MKVNPVNG
+5122 M
-5130 ILNFGFNSG
+5130 
-5139 PANYCM
+5139 NYSTGVLLGRYM
-5145 ANGQSTS
+5145 YPKLIANG
-5152 YTTWVGNYARFSTCG
+5152 
-5167 FTVDE
+5167 
-5172 NGITHGITVG
+5172 
-5182 LDTNPGS
+5182 
-5189 SGSAGRLQYF
+5189 
-5199 NSKWGKSQL
+5199 NSK
-5208 DTNGNYEGKNSSR
+5208 T
-5221 IDNIGAPAGTYNGVT
+5221 GT
-5236 FDGYVFIEDRF
+5236 
-5247 ASPSLATAV
+5247 AK
-5256 HDSDTYVYLAYY
+5256 VYMAYY
-5268 DDLNGQIRFKYGNL
+5268 DDGTGEIVFRNFQLGRTVSGTATALDSSHTDKNGTTYKQYVNFTENTANSADYTTGRLTAVAKGSKYYDMA
-5282 SKTTVGTSNTIT
+5282 VT
-5294 SDPSGKKGIS
+5294 SDNHVVIVYYDEDES
-5304 FEQFADQRRYKLVD
+5304 KLKLIYSTNAVD
-5318 GATINDNTHT
+5318 GSSPTANVAWTTSSVSFPSYAGTYVSMAIDSSNGLHIA
-5328 AFDSNSKPE
+5328 AFD
-5337 YYSVI
+5337 
-5342 AGPSMT
+5342 
-5348 AKAGNYVSIDVIK
+5348 
-5361 GDDVASDVIVAT
+5361 ASD
-5373 WYDATTNKWYYS
+5373 
-5385 YKVNPCT
+5385 
-5392 DNDLGAGTGSGYW
+5392 
-5405 STPIM
+5405 
-5410 LKANAGENCQI
+5410 
-5421 AVDKA
+5421 
-5426 GGIHIASYDGENADL
+5426 ADL
-5441 VYAYLSSYDDAT
+5441 KYFYLPSYSST
-5453 PQVVTVDA
+5453 SLTNITVDA
-5461 YAFTGT
+5461 AGSVGQWTGIAICTDSSNTELYGKPVISYYNSTETGT
-5467 NIRLDTAVSDDGGYI
+5467 RESI
-5482 IPYIGYYMSSTQK
+5482 
-5495 PKMAYLPGVISAS
+5495 KMAYPKS
-5508 AIKATREAVP
+5508 AIGS
-5518 IKAGVDET
+5518 I
-5526 EAVTGLWETGI
+5526 ETGI
-5537 VPSESRYADNYAYN
+5537 DANGYTTGNWEYMTVPA
-5551 YVNIGLWKDALTGKA
+5551 ITPPQGGDAKFQ
-5566 KVMSGTD
+5566 KVCLGFDTSGTP
-5573 VAYTNI
+5573 VLGFCATNLEF
-5579 SGLGQENTSKT
+5579 GKQFTE
-5590 YGNGTANPV
+5590 
-5599 MAYATRVGTRG
+5599 
-5610 HIETAQMK
+5610 